1 MRSAHHSD
9 ITSLVRAVSRRPVPA
24 LGVILSLLSAAPV
37 SGQSIPP
44 LPKLPLDTYEAGI
57 REPITEAYRSA
68 ERKPEDPD
76 LNGTLGM
83 LLYANEQY
91 ELAEACFAR
100 AHALAP
106 TEARW
111 AYTLGRTQV
120 YLAHYD
126 RAIASLG
133 EALRREEGYLPARLM
148 LAKSLLEAGRA
159 DESRALYLRIVE
171 ERPDT
176 AEAQYGLG
184 RIAAERGEAS
194 AAVEPLLRACQL
206 FPSFG
211 AAHYALARAY
221 RETGDETKAR
231 EHLALYQRDMLGWP
245 TVPDPWLAA
254 IVALKTGATA
264 RLRRGIQL
272 AEGGQLRAAA
282 EEHEAALATDPRL
295 VQAHVN
301 LIRLYAQLGQ
311 PDKAEEHYRAALAVD
326 PNLAELHHNYGVLL
340 TGQGRNAEAT
350 EVFRKAVEANP
361 AHADAQNSLAYL
373 LMTSGKP
380 DEAAQH
386 YRAAIENR
394 PQYRAAHFNLGRILV
409 LQGRLREAIEHL
421 EQTLLPEDEETPRC
435 TYALGAAWARAGN
448 REEALKYMR
457 EARWKATTFGQTEL
471 LSSIDKDLRVLERGT
486 SPP

>member
-1 MRSAHHSD
+1 MRPAHDVFASS
-9 ITSLVRAVSRRPVPA
+9 IRAVSRRLARSLLAIV
-24 LGVILSLLSAAPV
+24 SLLSTAPA
-37 SGQSIPP
+37 SGQPIPP

-57 REPITEAYRSA
+57 REPITQAYRSA
-68 ERKPEDPD
+68 EDKPEDPD
-76 LNGTLGM
+76 RNGTLGM

-91 ELAEACFAR
+91 ELAEVCFAR

-133 EALRREEGYLPARLM
+133 DSLRLEAGYLPARLM

-159 DESRALYLRIVE
+159 DESKALYRQIVE

-176 AEAQYGLG
+176 AEAHYGLG
-184 RIAAERGEAS
+184 RIAAERGESS
-194 AAVEPLLRACQL
+194 ATVEPLRRACEL
-206 FPSFG
+206 FPGFG
-211 AAHYALARAY
+211 ASHYALARAY
-221 RETGDETKAR
+221 RATGDEARAR
-231 EHLALYQRDMLGWP
+231 EQLALYEKDKLGWP

-254 IVALKTGATA
+254 IVSLKTGANA
-264 RLRRGIQL
+264 RLTKGIQL
-272 AEGGQLRAAA
+272 AEEGQLQAAA
-282 EEHEAALATDPRL
+282 EEHEAALATDPKL

-301 LIRLYAQLGQ
+301 LIRIYAQLGQ

-326 PNLAELHHNYGVLL
+326 PNRAELHYNYGVFL
-340 TGQGRNAEAT
+340 TGQGRSAEAA
-350 EVFRKAVEANP
+350 EAFRRAVELNP
-361 AHADAQNSLAYL
+361 AHADAQNNLAYL
-373 LMTSGKP
+373 LMTSGKL

-386 YRAAIENR
+386 YRAALDVR
-394 PQYRAAHFNLGRILV
+394 PQYRAAHFNLARILV
-409 LQGRLREAIEHL
+409 QQGKLREAIEHL
-421 EQTLLPEDEETPRC
+421 EETLLPDDAETPRF

-457 EARWKATTFGQTEL
+457 EARWKATTLGQTEL
-471 LSSIDKDLRVLERGT
+471 LASIDKDLRVLEPAA

>member
-1 MRSAHHSD
+1 MGAAGRAFAV
-9 ITSLVRAVSRRPVPA
+9 IRAVSRRPLTA
-24 LGVILSLLSAAPV
+24 LVVAVSLLTGASAT
-37 SGQSIPP
+37 GQSLPP

-57 REPITEAYRSA
+57 REPITRAYRSA
-68 ERKPEDPD
+68 EGKPEDPD

-159 DESRALYLRIVE
+159 DESRALYRRIVE

-184 RIAAERGEAS
+184 RIAAERGETS
-194 AAVEPLLRACQL
+194 AAVETLLRACRL

-221 RETGDETKAR
+221 RSTGDETKAR
-231 EHLALYQRDMLGWP
+231 EQLALYEKDKLGWP

-254 IVALKTGATA
+254 IVSLKTGANA
-264 RLRRGIQL
+264 RLRKGIQL
-272 AEGGQLRAAA
+272 AEEGQLQAAA
-282 EEHEAALATDPRL
+282 EEHEAALSTDSKL

-311 PDKAEEHYRAALAVD
+311 PDKAEAHYRAALAVD

-340 TGQGRNAEAT
+340 SGQGRSAEAT
-350 EVFRKAVEANP
+350 VAFRKAVELNP
-361 AHADAQNSLAYL
+361 AHTEAQSNLAYL
-373 LMTSGKP
+373 LMTSGKL
-380 DEAAQH
+380 DEAALH
-386 YRAAIENR
+386 YRAALESR
-394 PQYRAAHFNLGRILV
+394 PQHRAAHFNLGRILV
-409 LQGRLREAIEHL
+409 LQGSLREAIEHL

-448 REEALKYMR
+448 REEALRYMR
-457 EARWKATTFGQTEL
+457 EARWKATTLGQTAL
-471 LSSIDKDLRVLERGT
+471 LGSIDKDLRVLEGGT